1 MNMFSNQK
9 QMPDLSE
16 MISNLFV
23 GDEGKKKKS
32 GGGLEKRDGLKRAGK
47 RR

>member
-1 MNMFSNQK
+1 MSMLSNQK

-23 GDEGKKKKS
+23 GDEGKKRKS
-32 GGGLEKRDGLKRAGK
+32 VTSEKSTLETCW
-47 RR
+47 